1 MSSKP
6 SKWLFDVKRQTA
18 WTELESREFS
28 VTGCIF
34 TYVQKY
40 FMALLRGG
48 IAPMDPSLTG
58 ISEQVVYMLT
68 TSGCQVDFASSTLC
82 GSLWKTRFHTRKLR
96 PTSCPSMNKSEV
108 QSRLASGTSL
118 LKLIAKTLRYQDASF
133 PAWNCQLAHRT
144 VPSFCYAGDRSST
157 QFNKEY
163 YGRRCLIPLSPHHHH
178 YILP

>member
-1 MSSKP
+1 MTIWRKKANGMNGIRVERVFCHWIYFHLRSKIFYGP
-6 SKWLFDVKRQTA
+6 L
-18 WTELESREFS
+18 
-28 VTGCIF
+28 TGG
-34 TYVQKY
+34 
-40 FMALLRGG
+40 A

-118 LKLIAKTLRYQDASF
+118 LKLIAKTLRYQDAYF

-144 VPSFCYAGDRSST
+144 VPSFCYDGDCSST

-163 YGRRCLIPLSPHHHH
+163 YGRRCLTPLVRIIIIIYYHKQT
-178 YILP
+178 I